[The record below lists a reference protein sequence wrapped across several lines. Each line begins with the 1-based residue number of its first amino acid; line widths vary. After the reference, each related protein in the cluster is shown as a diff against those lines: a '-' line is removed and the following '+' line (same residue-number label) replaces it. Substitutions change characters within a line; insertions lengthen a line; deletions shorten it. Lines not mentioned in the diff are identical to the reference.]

1 MSETIKTKETWTVVH
16 GRAIHGGAGQGDA
29 ASATDCYH
37 DRAPYGEY
45 ILYAASD
52 PGSFVDGK
60 ITISDYRYLV
70 EVRVTFEDD
79 LVADGED
86 DIGWCQSDYEEMGDA
101 FVRQVWPSWQDVTL
115 GEVAGDIFPEGQDY
129 VMAKSVLG
137 VGEDSAS
144 WVEVTRIEA
153 DQPAEMAICYSAID
167 QDRLLEV
174 RAVLK
179 DPSVSVAVI
188 SEMWD
193 ALVDR
198 YHALPYEKLTGA
210 ERVEF
215 EDESDLDVIGDFS
228 DER

>member
-1 MSETIKTKETWTVVH
+1 MSETNKTKEIWTVVH

-29 ASATDCYH
+29 AAATDCYH

-52 PGSFVDGK
+52 PGSVVDGK

-70 EVRVTFEDD
+70 EARVTFEDD
-79 LVADGED
+79 LVADGEA
-86 DIGWCQSDYEEMGDA
+86 DIDWCHSDYEEMGDA
-101 FVRQVWPSWQDVTL
+101 FVRRVWPSWQDVSL
-115 GEVAGDIFPEGQDY
+115 GEVAAAIFPDGQDY

-137 VGEDSAS
+137 VGEGRAS

-153 DQPAEMAICYSAID
+153 DQPAEMALCYSAID

-179 DPSVSVAVI
+179 DPSVSVSVI
-188 SEMWD
+188 SEMWE

-198 YHALPYEKLTGA
+198 YHALPYETLSGA

-215 EDESDLDVIGDFS
+215 EEESDLDVIGDFS